1 MENMKRWKSNIQ
13 TLLHVY
19 VITNTENIICS
30 FGGEFKMMNERAR
43 EESFKQVGTGKNLS
57 E

>member
-1 MENMKRWKSNIQ
+1 MKTWKSNIQ